1 MQTLATI
8 FEIQLN
14 FRMDTET
21 LREETDQKTILEAI
35 IITTEDLAGITIITE
50 NDLKAC
56 TLFLYVIRIRT
67 LFNLKCLHYTL

>member
-50 NDLKAC
+50 NDLKAF
-56 TLFLYVIRIRT
+56 TLFLYVIRICT
-67 LFNLKCLHYTL
+67 LFNLKCSHTL